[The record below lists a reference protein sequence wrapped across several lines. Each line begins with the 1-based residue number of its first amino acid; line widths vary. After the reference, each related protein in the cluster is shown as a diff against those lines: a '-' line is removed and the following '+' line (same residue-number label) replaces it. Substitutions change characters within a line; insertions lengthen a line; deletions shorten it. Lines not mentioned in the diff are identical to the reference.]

1 MLREQLNTSLKE
13 AMKAKEAITLS
24 TLRLILAAIKDRDIE
39 ARGSGN
45 DEGIDDTQITALLQ
59 TMVKQR
65 REAIK
70 IALEVKRQ
78 DIAQKE
84 EKEIEVIQRFLPEP
98 MSNTEIEQAIKDIV
112 SETGASSI
120 KEMGAVMAKLKELYL
135 GRMDFGQVS
144 KKVRD
149 ALS

>member
-1 MLREQLNTSLKE
+1 MLREQLSESLKT
-13 AMKAKEAITLS
+13 AMKAREALTLS

-39 ARGSGN
+39 ARGAGN

-70 IALEVKRQ
+70 IALEGKRQ

-84 EKEIEVIQRFLPEP
+84 EKEIEIIQRFLPEP
-98 MSNTEIEQAIKDIV
+98 MTDSEVDLAIKNIV
-112 SETGASSI
+112 EETGASSI
-120 KEMGAVMAKLKELYL
+120 KEMGAVMAKLKEQYL

>member
-1 MLREQLNTSLKE
+1 MLREQLSESLKT
-13 AMKAKEAITLS
+13 AMKAKEALTLS

-39 ARGSGN
+39 ARGAGN

-59 TMVKQR
+59 TMIKQR

-70 IALEVKRQ
+70 IALQGKRQ

-84 EKEIEVIQRFLPEP
+84 EKEIEIIQRFLPEP
-98 MSNTEIEQAIKDIV
+98 MTESEIDLAIKNIIED
-112 SETGASSI
+112 TGASSI
-120 KEMGAVMAKLKELYL
+120 KEMGAVMATLKEQYL

>member
-1 MLREQLNTSLKE
+1 
-13 AMKAKEAITLS
+13 MKAREALTLS

-39 ARGSGN
+39 ARTSGN
-45 DEGIDDTQITALLQ
+45 DDGIDDTQITALLQ

-70 IALEVKRQ
+70 IALEGKRQ

-84 EKEIEVIQRFLPEP
+84 EKEIEIIQRFLPEP
-98 MSNTEIEQAIKDIV
+98 MTNSEIDLAIKNIIE
-112 SETGASSI
+112 ETDASSI
-120 KEMGAVMAKLKELYL
+120 KEMGAVMAKLKEEYL

>member
-1 MLREQLNTSLKE
+1 MLREQLSESLKT
-13 AMKAKEAITLS
+13 AMKAREALTLS

-39 ARGSGN
+39 ARTSGN
-45 DEGIDDTQITALLQ
+45 DDGIDDTQITALLQ

-70 IALEVKRQ
+70 IALEGKRQ

-84 EKEIEVIQRFLPEP
+84 EKEIEIIQRFLPEP
-98 MSNTEIEQAIKDIV
+98 MTDSEIDLAIKNIIE
-112 SETGASSI
+112 ETDASSI
-120 KEMGAVMAKLKELYL
+120 KEMGAVMAKLKEEYL

>member
-1 MLREQLNTSLKE
+1 MLREQLSESLKT
-13 AMKAKEAITLS
+13 AMKAREALTLS

-39 ARGSGN
+39 ARTSGN
-45 DEGIDDTQITALLQ
+45 DDGIDDTQITALLQ

-70 IALEVKRQ
+70 IALEGKRQ

-84 EKEIEVIQRFLPEP
+84 EKEIEIIQRFLPEP
-98 MSNTEIEQAIKDIV
+98 MTDLEIDLAIKNIIE
-112 SETGASSI
+112 ETDASSI
-120 KEMGAVMAKLKELYL
+120 KEMGAVMAKLKEEYL

>member
-1 MLREQLNTSLKE
+1 MLREQLSKSLKT
-13 AMKAKEAITLS
+13 AMKAREALTLS

-39 ARGSGN
+39 ARTSGN
-45 DEGIDDTQITALLQ
+45 DDGIDDTQITALLQ

-70 IALEVKRQ
+70 IALEGKRQ

-84 EKEIEVIQRFLPEP
+84 EKEIEIIQRFLPEP
-98 MSNTEIEQAIKDIV
+98 MTNSEIDLAIKNIIE
-112 SETGASSI
+112 ETDASSI
-120 KEMGAVMAKLKELYL
+120 KEMGAVMAKLKEEYL

>member
-1 MLREQLNTSLKE
+1 MLREQLSESLKT
-13 AMKAKEAITLS
+13 AMKAREALTLS

-39 ARGSGN
+39 ARTSGN
-45 DEGIDDTQITALLQ
+45 DDGIDDTQITALLQ

-70 IALEVKRQ
+70 IALEGKRQ

-84 EKEIEVIQRFLPEP
+84 EKEIEIIQRFLPEP
-98 MSNTEIEQAIKDIV
+98 MTNSEIDLAIKNIIE
-112 SETGASSI
+112 ETDASSI
-120 KEMGAVMAKLKELYL
+120 KEMGAVMAKLKEEYL

>member
-1 MLREQLNTSLKE
+1 MLREQLSESLKT
-13 AMKAKEAITLS
+13 AMKAREALTLS

-39 ARGSGN
+39 ARGAGN

-70 IALEVKRQ
+70 IALEGKRQ

-84 EKEIEVIQRFLPEP
+84 EKEIEIIQRFLPEP
-98 MSNTEIEQAIKDIV
+98 MTDSEIDLAIKNIV
-112 SETGASSI
+112 EETGASSI
-120 KEMGAVMAKLKELYL
+120 KEMGAVMAKLKEQYL